1 MRVRKDFQQNGII
14 NTIRNINKINPSHNI
29 NLSSIQYPEK
39 SNTIILQKTS
49 PNNNIP
55 IKVKLLKSNQNQNQN
70 HNISQTLKNNNHYNK
85 LQTSPKKKIP
95 MEHIY
100 KDQISKMKNKNKL
113 CNSSSKILD
122 EDSNSNININ
132 ININQTEINKLR
144 HSLIYT
150 KEKQS
155 QIEKEEKEKENEKEN
170 QKKAKNIRKY
180 ISMSP
185 KIILR
190 FKEEKDEEKKDFR
203 NKIKRDFVIKKDP
216 NENNNKNEIE
226 QNDNK
231 TTEVSPRQHE
241 HKIRNLLSKNFPY
254 NKPKPSNK
262 LGSTYSILN
271 KKSTEEN
278 KNTNKYLINQNKNQ
292 LNGENINKNNNL
304 NYNDDGRSIISVNN
318 INNNMMLNS
327 PRTTTSFMADTDNN
341 NLNNI
346 NNNNFIRNTQQN
358 RYYKISMSPNRNFNM
373 NRTSYNYYNINN
385 NQNYINNNKIGFN
398 NSINSNYINNNI
410 NNNINSNYISNI
422 NNNLDIKLED
432 LIMIEERL
440 NDISISLNNNNNS
453 NDVGASNECIEFFVF
468 YFHSSL
474 TYKFPLLFFENKR
487 ILIQSAIN
495 LKLFTI
501 VMTYHLSMNIHMLSD
516 VLLYLKNIYALL
528 KLNLYLFIKKLQ
540 IFYGETY
547 VSQNEMYFKTFN
559 YLFSR
564 NGYNNMN
571 ENEIVDVIQANCYKI
586 VQSLSEIINYY
597 ESVGNNYY
605 LDFLELF
612 NTISKLTEK
621 EINNY
626 FYNYLYASRGGGQPP
641 MPRMEYHPLPARMR
655 NNLRNNFY
663 INNQTINNFNN
674 ININTL
680 NNLNDINSLNKNI
693 NMNNAIR
700 NKLINSNNLLHEYQ
714 KNKISPPFLKNP
726 CEKKYTL
733 VLDINDTLLNI
744 QYGENDNIQANL
756 RPGLFSFLGA
766 IKPLYELVSFTTETK
781 EYSEMILKEIE
792 KNRKYFDY
800 NLYKDHATLYG
811 DKLIKDISKLGRD
824 IRKII
829 IVDDDPSNF
838 QLNPENGI
846 HISPYLGDSTKD
858 DTTLFE
864 LKKLL
869 FLFHRVGG
877 DDIRKALKNYEKDI
891 KEKISLNYNKK
902 F

>member
-29 NLSSIQYPEK
+29 NLSNIQYPEK
-39 SNTIILQKTS
+39 NNTIILQKTS
-49 PNNNIP
+49 PNNNNP
-55 IKVKLLKSNQNQNQN
+55 IKVKLVKSNQNQN
-70 HNISQTLKNNNHYNK
+70 HNISQTLQNTNHYNK

-95 MEHIY
+95 MDHLY
-100 KDQISKMKNKNKL
+100 KEQISKIKNKNKI

-122 EDSNSNININ
+122 EESNTNNN
-132 ININQTEINKLR
+132 NPNINQTDINKLR
-144 HSLIYT
+144 HSLIFS

-155 QIEKEEKEKENEKEN
+155 QLEKEEQEKEKEKEN
-170 QKKAKNIRKY
+170 QKMAKNVRKY

-185 KIILR
+185 KLVLR
-190 FKEEKDEEKKDFR
+190 FKDEKDEEKKDFR
-203 NKIKRDFVIKKDP
+203 NKIKRDFVIKKNP
-216 NENNNKNEIE
+216 NENNNKNEME

-231 TTEVSPRQHE
+231 TTEVSPRHHE

-262 LGSTYSILN
+262 LGSSYSILN
-271 KKSTEEN
+271 KKATEEN
-278 KNTNKYLINQNKNQ
+278 KNINKNIINQNKNQ
-292 LNGENINKNNNL
+292 LTGETLKTNNNL
-304 NYNDDGRSIISVNN
+304 NYNDDAMNVTSFNN
-318 INNNMMLNS
+318 MNNNMMLNS
-327 PRTTTSFMADTDNN
+327 PRITANFMTDIDNN
-341 NLNNI
+341 NI
-346 NNNNFIRNTQQN
+346 NSINNNFIRNTQQN
-358 RYYKISMSPNRNFNM
+358 RYYKISMSPNRNINM

-385 NQNYINNNKIGFN
+385 NQNNINNNKIGFN
-398 NSINSNYINNNI
+398 NNINNNINSNYINNNI
-410 NNNINSNYISNI
+410 NNNYINNNV

-440 NDISISLNNNNNS
+440 NDICISLNNNNNT

-474 TYKFPLLFFENKR
+474 IYKFPLLFHENKR

-501 VMTYHLSMNIHMLSD
+501 VMTYHLSMNIRMLSD
-516 VLLYLKNIYALL
+516 VLLHLKNIYSLL

-540 IFYGETY
+540 IFYGEAY
-547 VSQNEMYFKTFN
+547 VLQNEMYFKTFN
-559 YLFSR
+559 YLLSR

-571 ENEIVDVIQANCYKI
+571 ENEIVDVIQINCYKI

-626 FYNYLYASRGGGQPP
+626 FYNYLYASRGGQPP

-680 NNLNDINSLNKNI
+680 NNLNEINALNKNI

-700 NKLINSNNLLHEYQ
+700 NKLLNNNNNNLLYEYQ

-744 QYGENDNIQANL
+744 QYGENNNNQVNL

-766 IKPLYELVSFTTETK
+766 IKPFYELVSFTTETK

-811 DKLIKDISKLGRD
+811 NKLIKDINKLGRD
-824 IRKII
+824 IRKVI

-838 QLNPENGI
+838 KLNPENGI
-846 HISPYLGDSTKD
+846 QISPYLGDSTKD

-877 DDIRKALKNYEKDI
+877 DDIRKALKTYEKDI